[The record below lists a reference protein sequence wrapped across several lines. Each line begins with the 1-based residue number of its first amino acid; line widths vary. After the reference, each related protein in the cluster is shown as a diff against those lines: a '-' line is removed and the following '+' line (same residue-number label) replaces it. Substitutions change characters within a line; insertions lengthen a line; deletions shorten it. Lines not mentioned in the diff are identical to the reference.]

1 MIRYEKYL
9 VSKTERS
16 ANQSEGC
23 DARRKAQ
30 YGPPAA
36 LCSATLQSCK
46 SVPVPFGGGNAQ
58 HGSRGQAPPKVQNAK
73 RCTSHLAG
81 AALFSFCLGAF
92 HRETGSIDD

>member
-1 MIRYEKYL
+1 MIKCEKYL

-23 DARRKAQ
+23 D
-30 YGPPAA
+30 
-36 LCSATLQSCK
+36 
-46 SVPVPFGGGNAQ
+46 
-58 HGSRGQAPPKVQNAK
+58 AK

-92 HRETGSIDD
+92 HRETGSMYD